1 MFSKFAFFSVE
12 NIVIVEM
19 LVGKELPLVLMFDM
33 SKQYQRVFL
42 KLDHNV
48 SQLMAIGVSKMGG
61 DIRGAQGDPANLTL
75 RHRLPAPAFDSG
87 VAAADHRLLM
97 LA

>member
-1 MFSKFAFFSVE
+1 MGSKFASFFSVE

-48 SQLMAIGVSKMGG
+48 SQLMAIGVSKWVE
-61 DIRGAQGDPANLTL
+61 I
-75 RHRLPAPAFDSG
+75 SG
-87 VAAADHRLLM
+87 VLKATPRILRYVIGFLRPLLI
-97 LA
+97 LGLLLLTTGF

>member
-48 SQLMAIGVSKMGG
+48 SQLMAIGVSKWVEISEVLKATPRILRYGIG
-61 DIRGAQGDPANLTL
+61 FLRPLLILGLLLLTTG
-75 RHRLPAPAFDSG
+75 F
-87 VAAADHRLLM
+87 
-97 LA
+97 

>member
-48 SQLMAIGVSKMGG
+48 SQLMAIGVSKWLE
-61 DIRGAQGDPANLTL
+61 I
-75 RHRLPAPAFDSG
+75 SG
-87 VAAADHRLLM
+87 VLKATPRILRYVIGFLRPLLI
-97 LA
+97 LGLLLLTTGF